1 MKKFENIIKELEE
14 QGIDGIVRRIDE
26 LGRMVIPVDYRVGD
40 LNGEITLFLHVVG
53 EYVILSKEN
62 ENQSGMPRTIDGIGR
77 VTIKLETREVLDWE
91 EKDPIAVW
99 CYNGYIIMKKVEEK
113 CVFCKAKKKL
123 AKYMGKL
130 ICKKCKSNLVK
141 V

>member
-1 MKKFENIIKELEE
+1 MNNLESIIKELESK
-14 QGIDGIVRRIDE
+14 GIEGIIRRIDE

-40 LNGEITLFLHVVG
+40 LSGEITLYLHVVG

-62 ENQSGMPRTIDGIGR
+62 ENQSGVAREIDGIGR
-77 VTIKLETREVLDWE
+77 VTIKLETREKVNWE
-91 EKDPIAVW
+91 EKDHIAVW

-130 ICKKCKSNLVK
+130 ICRKCKSNLVQ